1 MSTVLLNGNPIGIG
15 GHFHRV
21 GDIAHSFMLVDQDL
35 KDISLSSFSGQRKVI
50 VVVPSIDTTVG
61 INIARKL
68 DYAADK
74 FENTVTI
81 LVSVDT
87 PYAQVRVKNSENFR
101 HVHLLSTL
109 RGRDFHKDYGVMIT
123 DVPLSGL
130 MATAALVLDEND
142 IVLHAELVR
151 EINSEPNF
159 EKIVRTLAAE
169 KELE

>member
-21 GDIAHSFMLVDQDL
+21 GDVAHSFMLVDQDL

-50 VVVPSIDTTVG
+50 VVVPSIDTTIG

-74 FENTVTI
+74 FDNTVTL

-87 PYAQVRVKNSENFR
+87 PYAQARVKKTENFR
-101 HVHLLSTL
+101 HVQLLSTL

-130 MATAALVLDEND
+130 MSTAALVLDEND

-159 EKIVRTLAAE
+159 DKIVEAVLSSDQE
-169 KELE
+169 